1 MSEKNAESSTALALL
16 QANAVI
22 AGLEARLD
30 EVNTRLLKAERSK
43 NYFISH
49 TLNELNNP
57 LTAIIG
63 LTEQFMTMRQ
73 PAWEQVRES
82 LQWIHDEGA
91 YLEFQLKNLFMA
103 AEIEAGVARMSR
115 TRVDVYAVL
124 NAVTTSYLT
133 LAQRQGVTLRCNGN
147 HALLSMIGGS
157 RYLNTDGAALSLI
170 FANLLDN
177 AVKFSP
183 AGGEVRIGVEIGPL
197 GLAVTVEDDG
207 PGISGVDRPYIFDRF
222 WQSDDSTTKAFRGL
236 GLGLSVAVNCAELL
250 DGKLELSE
258 ADGIGTRFSVQ
269 LPAIEGDQLTDAP
282 DDNVFFFDA
291 SEDDDASADEKF

>member
-133 LAQRQGVTLRCNGN
+133 LAQRKGVTLRCNGN

-183 AGGEVRIGVEIGPL
+183 VGGEVRIGVEIGPL